1 MAAPPPLD
9 PDDRNLLK
17 KLVSRSSFVRGAE
30 AMKMIGMDDREKF
43 ALMVEKLVGLQLLL
57 VSGPLSADRI
67 EYATLSVH
75 PENISFVR
83 DMY

>member
-1 MAAPPPLD
+1 MAAPPELD
-9 PDDRNLLK
+9 DNARNLLK
-17 KLVSRSSFVRGAE
+17 RLVSRASFVRGAE

-43 ALMVEKLVGLQLLL
+43 SALVEKLAAAHLLL
-57 VSGPLSADRI
+57 ASGSLSPERI